1 MDTLKELFTN
11 KGVLVALWA
20 FLRACITAFFPA
32 IPQPVMLS
40 ADVLA
45 AAVIAVVAVSDARIR
60 VNQANARK
68 LSDPE

>member
-11 KGVLVALWA
+11 RGVLVAFWA
-20 FLRACITAFFPA
+20 LARAVISAFFPTT
-32 IPQPVMLS
+32 PQPILIA
-40 ADVLA
+40 ADALA
-45 AAVIAVVAVSDARIR
+45 AAVIAVIAVSDARGR